1 MIMHSQD
8 SGDHIQ
14 LVEHRCMKRKNPL
27 VSICTI
33 TYNHSQYIKECLD
46 GFLMQRTNFQ
56 FEVLIHD
63 DASTDGTEEIIRE
76 YEAKYPEI
84 IKPIYEKE
92 NQWVKGRRGSM
103 VFNLPRSR
111 GKYIALCE
119 GDDYWTDPLK
129 LQKQVD
135 FLEANEEYG
144 LVHANGIIKNL
155 KNGEVRLAYKNRDHL
170 AGKDVFTMILL
181 GKYSILTCSACF
193 RKDLYTKLNITDT
206 GGRKF
211 LMGDTLLWL
220 ELSKHSKVKYID
232 ETMVVHNHLEESA
245 SKSKDMR
252 KILSFSMSGYE
263 LEKYIAEKYNVDEI
277 VKKEIDIRRFR
288 IFLDISYR
296 GGLKKE
302 GEFYFN
308 ELKRRSTNIKLQ
320 INDYLK
326 VLSLKFSFLSG
337 IINLVIKIMARIG
350 AI

>member
-1 MIMHSQD
+1 M
-8 SGDHIQ
+8 
-14 LVEHRCMKRKNPL
+14 ENPL
-27 VSICTI
+27 VSVCMI
-33 TYNHSQYIKECLD
+33 TYNHESYIHEAIKGVLI
-46 GFLMQRTNFQ
+46 QKTNFP
-56 FEVLIHD
+56 FELIIGED
-63 DASTDGTEEIIRE
+63 CSTDNTRKIIRE
-76 YEAKYPEI
+76 YETQYPEI
-84 IKPIYEKE
+84 IIAQYPET
-92 NQWVKGRRGSM
+92 NRGMAKNFTTVIESA
-103 VFNLPRSR
+103 R

-135 FLEANEEYG
+135 FLEGNEEYG